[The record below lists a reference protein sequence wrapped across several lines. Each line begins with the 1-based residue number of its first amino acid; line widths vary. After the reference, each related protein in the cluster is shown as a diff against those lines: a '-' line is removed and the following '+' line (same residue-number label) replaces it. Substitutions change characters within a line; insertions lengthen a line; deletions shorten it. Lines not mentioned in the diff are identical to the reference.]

1 MATEVVM
8 PQMGESIAEG
18 TITKWLVKVG
28 EKVERDQPL
37 FEISTD
43 KVDAEIPSPVAGVLL
58 AIHNGAGETV
68 PVNKVVGLIGA
79 EGETAGAAP
88 AAPAAPKAAAAA
100 APEAAPA
107 VAAAPAPSSATA
119 APAVPAAAAAT
130 AIAPSAVPKSARS
143 GVPPPAAPEGKFDY
157 DLVIVGSGPGGYVAA
172 IRAGQLGMK
181 VACVEK
187 DPKFG
192 GTCTHR
198 GCIPTK
204 ALLHS
209 AEVVDQIRHASDFG
223 IAVGDPTIEI
233 AKVHAFKRGI
243 VEKSASGIES
253 LFKKYKAEGVRGHGR
268 LSGPNS
274 VEVTAGDGSKR
285 TLSAKFILIATGSVP
300 RDIKVAPANGT
311 TILNSDQI
319 LEMER
324 IPKSI
329 AVLGAGAV
337 GTEFASV
344 FRSFGSEVTL
354 IEMLP
359 RILPI
364 EDEEVSKELE
374 RQLKKRGMKVIT
386 GTQLTKAEPHA
397 SGVKVSL
404 NQSEKESTI
413 DAEILLVAVGRAP
426 VTEDIGL
433 ASVGL
438 EVEKGY
444 LPVNGAM
451 QTKVANIYAIGDV
464 VNTPWLAH
472 IASAE
477 GILAVEH
484 MKGMQVHP
492 LNYDRT
498 PSCTYCEPEVGSVG
512 LTEAKAKERGHDV
525 GVGKFSF
532 MASGKAR
539 ILGKAQGFVK
549 IVRDKKYD
557 EILGV
562 HIVGPHA
569 TDLIAEAC
577 VALQAEMTTEEL
589 MHTIHAHPTLSE
601 AVMEAAHATLGPP
614 IHS

>member
-43 KVDAEIPSPVAGVLL
+43 KVDAEIPSPAAGVLL
-58 AIHNGAGETV
+58 AIHNQAGETV
-68 PVNKVVGLIGA
+68 AVNTVVGLIGA
-79 EGETAGAAP
+79 AGETAEADRAPIAASTP
-88 AAPAAPKAAAAA
+88 SATNAAVP
-100 APEAAPA
+100 
-107 VAAAPAPSSATA
+107 APAPVISPATA
-119 APAVPAAAAAT
+119 PQAKAA
-130 AIAPSAVPKSARS
+130 S
-143 GVPPPAAPEGKFDY
+143 VPPPAAPQGNFDY

-187 DPKFG
+187 DLKLG

-209 AEVVDQIRHASDFG
+209 AELVDQIRHAADFG
-223 IAVGDPTIEI
+223 IAVGEPAIEI
-233 AKVHAFKRGI
+233 AKVHAYKRGI
-243 VEKSASGIES
+243 VDKSASGIES
-253 LFKKYKAEGVRGHGR
+253 LFKKYKVDGVRGHGW
-268 LSGPNS
+268 LAGPNA
-274 VEVTAGDGSKR
+274 VEVTAADGAKR
-285 TLSAKFILIATGSVP
+285 QLSTRFILIGTGSVP
-300 RDIKVAPANGT
+300 RDIRVAPSNGT
-311 TILNSDQI
+311 TILNSDHI

-329 AVLGAGAV
+329 VVLGAGAV
-337 GTEFASV
+337 GTELASV
-344 FRSFGSEVTL
+344 FRSFGSDVTL
-354 IEMLP
+354 VEMLP

-364 EDEEVSKELE
+364 EDEEIGKELE
-374 RQLKKRGMKVIT
+374 RQLKKRGMKVVT
-386 GTQLTKAEPHA
+386 GAQVTRAEAHEG
-397 SGVKVSL
+397 GVKVTL

-426 VTEDIGL
+426 VTEEIGL
-433 ASVGL
+433 DRVGL
-438 EVEKGY
+438 GTEKGY
-444 LPVNGAM
+444 VPVNGVM

-484 MKGMQVHP
+484 MKGLAVHP

-512 LTEAKAKERGHDV
+512 LTEARAKERGFDV

-562 HIVGPHA
+562 HIIGPHA

-601 AVMEAAHATLGPP
+601 AVMEAAHATAGAA